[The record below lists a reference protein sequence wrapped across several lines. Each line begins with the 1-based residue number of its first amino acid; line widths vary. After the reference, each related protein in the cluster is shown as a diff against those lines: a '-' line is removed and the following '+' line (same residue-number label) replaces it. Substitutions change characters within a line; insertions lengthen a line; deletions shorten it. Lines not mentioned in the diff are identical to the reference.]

1 MTIRSEIRTA
11 IGTGKKTADD
21 ILDACPSIKIR
32 KQLLDNLYV
41 LKGEGK
47 LKTTIVDNITYWALA
62 NWPEKAT
69 DAPPQQRKAKKPAKK
84 SAGKARKTKPAS
96 PSTGSPPP
104 AAPVDGFIP
113 AMTFDN
119 RLVIIGRDPV
129 PQIFTPEHTQDI
141 ATLLLDRFDPA

>member
-1 MTIRSEIRTA
+1 MTIRSEIRA
-11 IGTGKKTADD
+11 ALAAGRKPFEDLQA
-21 ILDACPSIKIR
+21 ACPSIKIR

-41 LKGEGK
+41 LKSSGMVK
-47 LKTTIVDNITYWALA
+47 SVIIDNATHWALA
-62 NWPEKAT
+62 KWPEKAT

-84 SAGKARKTKPAS
+84 SPGKARKTKPAS

-119 RLVIIGRDPV
+119 RLVIIGRDPM

-141 ATLLLDRFDPA
+141 AALLLDRFDPA